1 MIVKDLT
8 NKIIDKI
15 LDHVQTPDN
24 LKKIQLSL
32 LDPLITYT
40 YRRMYPYF
48 MMIIII
54 FLLTFFLALLILIIL
69 IRKIIINK

>member
-1 MIVKDLT
+1 MIIKELT
-8 NKIIDKI
+8 NKILDKV
-15 LDHVQTPDN
+15 LEHAQTQEN
-24 LKKIQLSL
+24 MKKIQITL

-54 FLLTFFLALLILIIL
+54 FLLTFILALLILIIL
-69 IRKIIINK
+69 IRKILVNK